1 MRLVIHEFLTLDGVI
16 QGPGGPDEDTSGGF
30 TRGGW
35 GVPFFDDEVGAVVDS
50 WFASTAEVLF
60 GRTTYRMMADYWPL
74 VTDPDDR
81 VATVL
86 NSAPKHVVSPSLETL
101 DWAGAAL
108 LAGDPLDAVAELKAR
123 PGGEL
128 QVHGSAML
136 ATALLRAGL
145 VDELRLL
152 TFPVTVGGGKRL
164 FPPDAPASGF
174 RSLEARAFR
183 NGSTYV
189 ALEPVPFAVGEF
201 VVDDGGV
208 ERAEV
213 R

>member
-1 MRLVIHEFLTLDGVI
+1 LRLVVHEFLTLDGVI

-35 GVPFFDDEVGAVVDS
+35 GVPYFDEEVGAIVGS
-50 WFASTAEVLF
+50 WFARTEEVLF

-81 VATVL
+81 VASTL
-86 NSAPKHVVSPSLETL
+86 NSVPKHVVAPSLETL
-101 DWAGAAL
+101 DWAGAEL
-108 LAGDPLDAVAELKAR
+108 LLGEPLEAVAALKAR

-128 QVHGSAML
+128 QVHGCAML
-136 ATALLRAGL
+136 AAALLKAGL

-152 TFPVTVGGGKRL
+152 TFPITVGRGKRL
-164 FPPDAPASGF
+164 FPPDAAPSGF
-174 RSLEARAFR
+174 RSLEARALA

-189 ALEPVPFAVGEF
+189 ALEPEAFRVGEF
-201 VVDDGGV
+201 VIDEGGV
-208 ERAEV
+208 ERV
-213 R
+213 T